1 MEDVVGWSTVLPLRT
16 LQHCALGQRPR
27 HQPDPHGRR
36 DEDPHVVGPGG
47 PEEDPPDAHAHG
59 LLVHQFKTN
68 TSEKNPDQ
76 KYQTLFLKLWRN

>member
-68 TSEKNPDQ
+68 TSGKNPDQ